1 MTLVVL
7 TRHGRSSSNADGT
20 LAGWSP
26 GVDLDD
32 TGREQARALG
42 DRLAGVP
49 LVAVVTSPLLRCRR
63 TAEAVVAARAAATGH
78 APALHVEDRLGECR
92 YGAWTGRRIAELA
105 RDPLWAVVQERPS
118 EVTFPPHPEHEHE
131 SLPQMSAR
139 AVAALR
145 EWDERVTAGH
155 GPAAAWLVVSHGDVL
170 KALVADALGMGLDRF
185 QRVVADPAS
194 VSVLQLTPQRPVLLR
209 LNDTGRDPVDLS
221 GPARALSEGRHDAV
235 VGGGA
240 GSDGRTQ

>member
-20 LAGWSP
+20 LAGWTP

-32 TGREQARALG
+32 TGRAQARTLA

-49 LVAVVTSPLLRCRR
+49 LVGVVTSPLQRCRS
-63 TAEAVVAARAAATGH
+63 TAEAVLAARRARAGES
-78 APALHVEDRLGECR
+78 PPLHVEDRLGECR
-92 YGAWTGRRIAELA
+92 YGAWTGQRLKDLA
-105 RDPLWAVVQERPS
+105 REPLWRTVQERPS
-118 EVTFPPHPEHEHE
+118 AVTFPAHPEHEHE
-131 SLPQMSAR
+131 SMQQMSDR

-145 EWDERVTAGH
+145 DWDQRVSAEH

-185 QRVVADPAS
+185 QRLVADPAS
-194 VSVLQLTPQRPVLLR
+194 VSVLQLTPHRPTLLR
-209 LNDTGRDPVDLS
+209 LNDTGSDPVDLS

-235 VGGGA
+235 VGGGSGA
-240 GSDGRTQ
+240 GERTQ